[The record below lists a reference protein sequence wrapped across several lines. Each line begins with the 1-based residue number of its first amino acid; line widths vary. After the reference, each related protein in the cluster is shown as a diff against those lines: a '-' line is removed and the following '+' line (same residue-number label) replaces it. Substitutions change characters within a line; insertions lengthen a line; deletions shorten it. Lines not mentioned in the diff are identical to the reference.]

1 MAVTAVAA
9 SAVATVVESGGDTA
23 VMQERWQLLKFE
35 TLKCEPDGQ
44 GVHVLDLRLGVE
56 CRHAVIRFRVEAG
69 IVPNSRNSLFWR
81 FLEGYAKLQKAQNQ
95 STRGLATW
103 GMSPS
108 SLLFGGYNSPS
119 ATRTRVVAPYR
130 PNS

>member
-44 GVHVLDLRLGVE
+44 GVHVRVMLRI
-56 CRHAVIRFRVEAG
+56 RHNDIEKSWRWAVSISRQPFWYKIQTRRIWNGAQRFSE
-69 IVPNSRNSLFWR
+69 
-81 FLEGYAKLQKAQNQ
+81 
-95 STRGLATW
+95 
-103 GMSPS
+103 
-108 SLLFGGYNSPS
+108 
-119 ATRTRVVAPYR
+119 
-130 PNS
+130 

>member
-56 CRHAVIRFRVEAG
+56 CRHAVVRFRVEAG

-103 GMSPS
+103 KVSLTNRRFMGS
-108 SLLFGGYNSPS
+108 STHS
-119 ATRTRVVAPYR
+119 ATRTGLVAPYR